1 MAYLKEF
8 DRKGYEKA
16 LSEAQYGTNE
26 KKEAWD
32 ELVTDTAGFEPLEV
46 KFKRMEQAG
55 YRAQFAESE
64 FTSSDLRD
72 IYLNPDF
79 QITPEDDYEDILAK
93 DEAQRTYVQELLQK
107 KQQYEDDFESPATDD
122 SVAKRKKQESKQ
134 TSKAADSA
142 EDDVE

>member
-16 LSEAQYGTNE
+16 LREAQYGTDE
-26 KKEAWD
+26 KKADWD
-32 ELVTDTAGFEPLEV
+32 EIVTDTAGFEPLEV

-55 YRAQFAESE
+55 YRAQFSESE

-79 QITPEDDYEDILAK
+79 QITPEDDYEDILEK
-93 DEAQRTYVQELLQK
+93 DEAQRAYVQELLRK
-107 KQQYEDDFESPATDD
+107 KQQYEDDFEKPANDA
-122 SVAKRKKQESKQ
+122 SEAKRKKQDLKS
-134 TSKAADSA
+134 SSIA
-142 EDDVE
+142 EDSEEEV